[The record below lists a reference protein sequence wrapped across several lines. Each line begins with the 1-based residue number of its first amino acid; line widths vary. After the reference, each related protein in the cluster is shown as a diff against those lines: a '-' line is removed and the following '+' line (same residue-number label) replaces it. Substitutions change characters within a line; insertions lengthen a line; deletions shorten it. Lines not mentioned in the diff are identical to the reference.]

1 MRSQSYSPQH
11 LMLWN
16 VKLPFCTEPVLQH
29 FGFSHQTV
37 QGNYKNQTWLTRA
50 VPLSSRSSFCV
61 FISKRYCTSN
71 SSGTNVHCSI
81 KLCLLAKII
90 YPVSP
95 AAPCCL
101 TTGLLLCLS
110 WKCDADFA
118 SHSYFLV
125 GSALMVNCPWL
136 NQLLPFPST
145 SFLLVYFIVHFA
157 QCRAHSYSHIFI
169 QFAQFPSWRG
179 SHCQCFQV
187 EGPSDDVG
195 TLPQV
200 LRVPILRS
208 VLQTPKN
215 QGIYCQKI

>member
-1 MRSQSYSPQH
+1 MWSQSYSPQH

-61 FISKRYCTSN
+61 FISKRYCASN
-71 SSGTNVHCSI
+71 SSSTNVHCSI

-125 GSALMVNCPWL
+125 GSALMVNWPWR

-157 QCRAHSYSHIFI
+157 QCRAHSYSTHFHTVCTV
-169 QFAQFPSWRG
+169 PLLKGKS
-179 SHCQCFQV
+179 
-187 EGPSDDVG
+187 
-195 TLPQV
+195 LPMFSSGRP
-200 LRVPILRS
+200 LWWCGDFTTSI
-208 VLQTPKN
+208 
-215 QGIYCQKI
+215 